1 MNDNLRYKSLQYIK
15 GDNYDNITCFDN
27 EEINKINYEQ
37 DAKTLINNLKNVK
50 QEALCNI
57 GEKLIDD
64 LVYYYE
70 FKKYNKKLKEVK
82 KVREEEI
89 EKFTRVISSKKTEFK
104 NKGLNKKM
112 KGKTIK
118 QIVDATLKCLE
129 EMKINKARLNE
140 YCSLDDSN
148 IDEKE
153 LKVKFQKL
161 KKIITEAI
169 DITSYEYDNDYETE
183 IVKLTELNTY
193 LDTLD
198 NDSIYI
204 DLANKI
210 NNGINNE
217 LETYVNALNGYS
229 DNIKRKF
236 KELQNNIKRETEES
250 KQIEHIKK
258 FQTYANEELEFSIPS
273 NDVLKNLK
281 LTKKHIEKYVFINST
296 LAEDKKSIQ
305 DENTKIQVITDIE
318 DTKII
323 EALKGAKEKTD
334 SLEET
339 YSNEIKKN
347 EGKKSVL
354 TNLVKLFNEHSKICE
369 ENIKK
374 YEKIFKY
381 NDISG
386 IDDAFMIKSYSD
398 FLKKLN
404 KLKENLESKDTAKI
418 KRSLI
423 DSIQKLINLYGLN
436 ITNKA
441 TLEGDNLKFLA
452 KRIIDYV

>member
-27 EEINKINYEQ
+27 EEINKIDYKQ

-70 FKKYNKKLKEVK
+70 FKKYNNKLKEEK

-140 YCSLDDSN
+140 YCLLDDSN

-169 DITSYEYDNDYETE
+169 DITSYEYDDYDDVIT
-183 IVKLTELNTY
+183 KLTDLKTY
-193 LDTLD
+193 LDSLA
-198 NDSIYI
+198 DSYYSN
-204 DLANKI
+204 LANDIK
-210 NNGINNE
+210 NDTSND
-217 LETYVNALNGYS
+217 LETKVNVLNGYS

-236 KELQNNIKRETEES
+236 KELQNKIKSENDDA
-250 KQIEHIKK
+250 KQIEHIKNFK
-258 FQTYANEELEFSIPS
+258 TYAKDELEFSIPS
-273 NDVLKNLK
+273 NEVLKNLK
-281 LTKKHIEKYVFINST
+281 LTKDHIFQYAIINST

-305 DENTKIQVITDIE
+305 NENKNIQGIANKD

-323 EALKGAKEKTD
+323 DDLKKAKEKTD
-334 SLEET
+334 LLEET
-339 YSNEIKKN
+339 YSKEIKKN
-347 EGKKSVL
+347 EENKSDL

-381 NDISG
+381 NDISS

-404 KLKENLESKDTAKI
+404 KLKENLESKDTGKI

-423 DSIQKLINLYGLN
+423 DSIQRLINLYGLN

>member
-15 GDNYDNITCFDN
+15 GDNYDNITCFNND
-27 EEINKINYEQ
+27 EINKINYDE
-37 DAKTLINNLKNVK
+37 ATKTLINNLKNVK

-70 FKKYNKKLKEVK
+70 FKKYNKRLKEEK
-82 KVREEEI
+82 KKREDQI
-89 EKFTRVISSKKTEFK
+89 EKLIGFISSKKTEFK

-140 YCSLDDSN
+140 YCSLEDSN

-153 LKVKFQKL
+153 LKVKFQKF

-169 DITSYEYDNDYETE
+169 DITSYEYDNYDDV
-183 IVKLTELNTY
+183 IANLTDLKTY
-193 LDTLD
+193 LDNLI
-198 NDSIYI
+198 DSYYSN
-204 DLANKI
+204 LANYIK
-210 NNGINNE
+210 NDTSND
-217 LETYVNALNGYS
+217 LETKVNALNGYS

-236 KELQNNIKRETEES
+236 KELQNKIKSENVEA

-281 LTKKHIEKYVFINST
+281 LTKDHIEKYAIINLT

-305 DENTKIQVITDIE
+305 NENKKIQGIADNE

-323 EALKGAKEKTD
+323 DDLKKAKEKTD

-339 YSNEIKKN
+339 YSNEIKD
-347 EGKKSVL
+347 EEEKKSDL

-381 NDISG
+381 NDISS

-404 KLKENLESKDTAKI
+404 KLKENLESKDTGKI

-423 DSIQKLINLYGLN
+423 DSIQRLINLYGLN

>member
-15 GDNYDNITCFDN
+15 GDNYDNITCFNNDD
-27 EEINKINYEQ
+27 IDTIDYKQ
-37 DAKTLINNLKNVK
+37 DAKTLFNNLKIVK

-70 FKKYNKKLKEVK
+70 FKKYNKNLKEEK

-89 EKFTRVISSKKTEFK
+89 ENLTRVISSKKTEFK

-118 QIVDATLKCLE
+118 QIVEATLKCLE
-129 EMKINKARLNE
+129 DMKIRKKG
-140 YCSLDDSN
+140 LDDYSN
-148 IDEKE
+148 LGVSTIDEKE
-153 LKVKFQKL
+153 LKDRYQKF
-161 KKIITEAI
+161 KKIITEAH
-169 DITSYEYDNDYETE
+169 DITNYEYYEYGDE
-183 IVKLTELNTY
+183 IKKLTDLKIY
-193 LDTLD
+193 LDYASFDYTK
-198 NDSIYI
+198 
-204 DLANKI
+204 LANEIK
-210 NNGINNE
+210 NDTSND
-217 LETYVNALNGYS
+217 LETNVNALNGYS

-236 KELQNNIKRETEES
+236 KELQNNIKRENEES

-258 FQTYANEELEFSIPS
+258 FQTYAIKELEFSIPS
-273 NDVLKNLK
+273 NEVLKNLK
-281 LTKKHIEKYVFINST
+281 LTKEHIDNYYALIINST
-296 LAEDKKSIQ
+296 LEDKKSIQ
-305 DENTKIQVITDIE
+305 DENTKIQSITYND
-318 DTKII
+318 DNKII
-323 EALKGAKEKTD
+323 DDLKKAKEKTD
-334 SLEET
+334 LLEEN
-339 YSNEIKKN
+339 YSKEIKKN
-347 EGKKSVL
+347 EEDKSDL

-404 KLKENLESKDTAKI
+404 KLKENLESKDTGKI

-423 DSIQKLINLYGLN
+423 DSIQRLINLYGLN
-436 ITNKA
+436 INNKA
-441 TLEGDNLKFLA
+441 TLEADNLKFLA

>member
-27 EEINKINYEQ
+27 DEINKIDYKQ

-70 FKKYNKKLKEVK
+70 FKKYNNKLKEEK

-140 YCSLDDSN
+140 YCSLEDSN

-153 LKVKFQKL
+153 LKVKFQKF

-169 DITSYEYDNDYETE
+169 DITSYEYDNYDDV
-183 IVKLTELNTY
+183 IANLTDLKTY
-193 LDTLD
+193 LDNLI
-198 NDSIYI
+198 DSYYSN
-204 DLANKI
+204 LANYIK
-210 NNGINNE
+210 NDTSND
-217 LETYVNALNGYS
+217 LETKVNALNGYS

-236 KELQNNIKRETEES
+236 KELQNKIKSENVEA

-281 LTKKHIEKYVFINST
+281 LTKDHIEKYAIINLT

-305 DENTKIQVITDIE
+305 NENKKIQGIADNE

-323 EALKGAKEKTD
+323 DDLKKAKEKTD

-339 YSNEIKKN
+339 YSNEIKD
-347 EGKKSVL
+347 EEEKKSDL

-381 NDISG
+381 NDISS

-404 KLKENLESKDTAKI
+404 KLKENLESKDTGKI

-423 DSIQKLINLYGLN
+423 DSIQRLINLYGLN

>member
-27 EEINKINYEQ
+27 DKIDKINYQ
-37 DAKTLINNLKNVK
+37 DDAKILFNNLKIVK

-70 FKKYNKKLKEVK
+70 FKKYNKKLKEEK

-89 EKFTRVISSKKTEFK
+89 EKLTRVISSKKTEFK

-129 EMKINKARLNE
+129 EMKINKKRLNDYSISE
-140 YCSLDDSN
+140 DSN

-153 LKVKFQKL
+153 LKDKFQKF
-161 KKIITEAI
+161 KKIITEAH
-169 DITSYEYDNDYETE
+169 DITNYEYDNDYSVVITS
-183 IVKLTELNTY
+183 LTELQTY
-193 LDTLD
+193 LDGLND
-198 NDSIYI
+198 NSKYS
-204 DLANKI
+204 DLADNIKNKPS
-210 NNGINNE
+210 ND
-217 LETYVNALNGYS
+217 LEPKVNALNGYS

-236 KELQNNIKRETEES
+236 KELQNNIKKEDDVS

-258 FQTYANEELEFSIPS
+258 FQTYAKDELEFSIPS
-273 NDVLKNLK
+273 NEVLKNLK
-281 LTKKHIEKYVFINST
+281 LTNEHIDKYAKIEFIM
-296 LAEDKKSIQ
+296 AEDKKSILN
-305 DENTKIQVITDIE
+305 ENKNIQVITYTE

-323 EALKGAKEKTD
+323 DDLKKAKEKTD

-339 YSNEIKKN
+339 YSKEIKKN
-347 EGKKSVL
+347 EENKSDL
-354 TNLVKLFNEHSKICE
+354 TKLVKLFNEHSKICE

-381 NDISG
+381 NDISS

-404 KLKENLESKDTAKI
+404 KLKENLESKDTGKI

-423 DSIQKLINLYGLN
+423 DSIQRLINLYGLN